1 MAGIKLNT
9 AVKAVPMIY
18 AYTTPEIRRHD
29 GWTKIGYTEQD
40 VATRINQQTHTADVE
55 WHEEWRGKAEFDDGS
70 GDIFT
75 DKAFHAYLQKNNVER
90 DQGKDNEWFKI
101 NGIDSKR
108 MFYDFRENRGNIA
121 STESTVIAYNLRDE
135 QEEAVSKALDYFK
148 LHENG
153 AFLWNAKPRFGKTL
167 AAYDLCKRL
176 NASRV
181 LIVTNRPAIANSW
194 YSDYATFLGTE
205 SGYTFVSNVDGIK
218 DRPLV
223 KSREKYVADNYLKDE
238 SNWDKCIEFVSLQDL
253 KGSKYFGGNFDK
265 LREVKDLTWD
275 ILIIDEAHEG
285 ASTYK
290 ADVAFDHIKRNA
302 TLHLSGT
309 PFKMLANDQFA
320 EDAIYNWTYADEQKK
335 KREFIPEPGTDNPY
349 AKLPQLNMFTYQM
362 SEIIKDELEQGKEI
376 DGETVE
382 YAFDLNEFFM
392 CNEKGRFIHNEAVNQ
407 FLDAL
412 TTQEKFPFSTD
423 ELRNELKH
431 TVWLLNR
438 VDSAKA
444 LAQKLKNHPVFKDY
458 EVIVAAGDGRLT
470 EESEKETEKA
480 YDRVTKAIKQY
491 DKTITLT
498 VGQLTTGITIPEWTA
513 VLMLSSIQSAALYM
527 QAAFR
532 AQNPCLFTNGK
543 ECLRKQ
549 NAYIFDFDPA
559 RTLIIFEK
567 FANDLNENTANGKG
581 DSDTRKANVRELL
594 NFFPVIG
601 EDENGSMVELDAEKV
616 LSIPRKIK
624 SQEVVKRGFM
634 SNFLFQNISNVFN
647 APQEVIDIITAI
659 DPAKEPPKMT
669 TESKE
674 DLSLNEEGEVELSQ
688 EQVIGLSSEIFGDKL
703 YKNIPESFGS
713 MVDDVKSNTTLA
725 EKNKA
730 LDDLSN
736 QLTHDF
742 KENITKKIMETA
754 DVNYG
759 NDLTKSTRND
769 LEKRINANA
778 ENEIQR
784 AVSDLKIQ
792 QNTIEANKE
801 IELDQAK
808 SKEET
813 VAIEKKYEEKHQ
825 SLIDD
830 FKKNITETVE
840 KHIKEAE
847 QEVVKTVET
856 DKREAKKRTIEDDI
870 KDHLR
875 GFSRTIPSFLMA
887 YGNDGNVIT
896 LATFD
901 RIVPDEVFKEVTSIT
916 LTNFRF
922 LRDGGDYT
930 DPNTKEQKH
939 FEGHLFD
946 PIVFDDSVKEFLNKK
961 KQLADYFDESSTGDI
976 FDFIPPQKTNQIF
989 TPKKVVQDMVDRLVT
1004 ENPGCFDDPN
1014 KTFADLYMKSG
1025 MYITEIVKRLYQ
1037 SPRMKV
1043 LYPDDKERLNH
1054 IFKEQVYGCAPT
1066 EIIYRIC
1073 LAYILGFSDEIKIEK
1088 HNIRLLDTLK
1098 YAKDG
1103 TLYEKL
1109 AELFPE
1115 LVSKNED

>member
-176 NASRV
+176 NAKKV

-223 KSREKYVADNYLKDE
+223 KSREKYVADNRLKDDWA
-238 SNWDKCIEFVSLQDL
+238 WDKCIEFVSLQDL
-253 KGSKYFGGNFDK
+253 KGSRYFGGNFDK
-265 LREVKDLTWD
+265 LLEVKDLTWD

-309 PFKMLANDQFA
+309 PFKMLANDEFA

-335 KREFIPEPGTDNPY
+335 KREFVPEPGTDNPY

-392 CNEKGRFIHNEAVNQ
+392 CNEKGLFIHNEAVNQ
-407 FLDAL
+407 FLDAM

-581 DSDTRKANVRELL
+581 DSDARKENVRELL

-647 APQEVIDIITAI
+647 APQEVLDIITAI

-674 DLSLNEEGEVELSQ
+674 DLSLNKEGEVELSQ

-730 LDDLSN
+730 IDDLSN

-792 QNTIEANKE
+792 QNTIEADKE

-813 VAIEKKYEEKHQ
+813 TAIEKKYEEKHQ
-825 SLIDD
+825 TLIDN
-830 FKKNITETVE
+830 FKKNLTETVE

-887 YGNDGNVIT
+887 YGNDGNIIT

-901 RIVPDEVFKEVTSIT
+901 RIVPNEVFEEVTSIT

-930 DPNTKEQKH
+930 DPDTKEQKH

-961 KQLADYFDESSTGDI
+961 KQLADYFDENSTGDI

-1037 SPRMKV
+1037 SPRMKA

-1073 LAYILGFSDEIKIEK
+1073 LAYILGFSDKIKIEN

>member
-121 STESTVIAYNLRDE
+121 STENTVIAYNLRDE

-223 KSREKYVADNYLKDE
+223 KSREKYIADNRLKDD
-238 SNWDKCIEFVSLQDL
+238 WDKCIEFVSLQDL

-444 LAQKLKNHPVFKDY
+444 LAQKLKNHPIFKDY

-581 DSDTRKANVRELL
+581 DSDTRKENVRELL

-647 APQEVIDIITAI
+647 APQEVLDIITAI

-674 DLSLNEEGEVELSQ
+674 DLSLNKNGEVDLSQ

-736 QLTHDF
+736 QLTHDY
-742 KENITKKIMETA
+742 KENVTKKILETA

-792 QNTIEANKE
+792 QNTIEADKE

-813 VAIEKKYEEKHQ
+813 TAIEKKYEEKHQ
-825 SLIDD
+825 TLIDN
-830 FKKNITETVE
+830 FKKNLTETVE

-901 RIVPDEVFKEVTSIT
+901 LIVPDEVFEEVTSIT

-930 DPNTKEQKH
+930 DPDTKEQKH

-961 KQLADYFDESSTGDI
+961 KQLADYFDENSTGDI

-989 TPKKVVQDMVDRLVT
+989 TPKKVVQDMVDRLVA

-1037 SPRMKV
+1037 SPRMKA

>member
-75 DKAFHAYLQKNNVER
+75 DKAFHAYLQKNNVKR
-90 DQGKDNEWFKI
+90 DEGKDNEWFKI
-101 NGIDSKR
+101 NGIDSKM
-108 MFYDFRENRGNIA
+108 MFYEFRENRGNIA
-121 STESTVIAYNLRDE
+121 STANTVIAYNLRDE

-176 NASRV
+176 NAVKV

-223 KSREKYVADNYLKDE
+223 KSREKYVADNCSKDDLE
-238 SNWDKCIEFVSLQDL
+238 LDKCIEFVSLQDL
-253 KGSKYFGGNFDK
+253 KGSRYFGGNFDK

-309 PFKMLANDQFA
+309 PFKMLANDEFA

-335 KREFIPEPGTDNPY
+335 KREFVPEPGTDNPY

-407 FLDAL
+407 FLDAM

-423 ELRNELKH
+423 ELRDELKH

-458 EVIVAAGDGRLT
+458 EIIVAAGDGRLT

-532 AQNPCLFTNGK
+532 AQNPCLFTSGK

-567 FANDLNENTANGKG
+567 FANDLNENTVNGKG
-581 DSDTRKANVRELL
+581 DSDTRKENVRELL

-647 APQEVIDIITAI
+647 APQEVLDIITAI

-674 DLSLNEEGEVELSQ
+674 TLSLNDEGEVALSQ
-688 EQVIGLSSEIFGDKL
+688 EQVIGLSSDIFGDKL

-730 LDDLSN
+730 LDDLSS
-736 QLTHDF
+736 QLTHDY
-742 KENITKKIMETA
+742 KENVTKKILETA

-792 QNTIEANKE
+792 QNTIEADKE

-813 VAIEKKYEEKHQ
+813 AAIEKKYEEKHQ
-825 SLIDD
+825 TLIDD
-830 FKKNITETVE
+830 FKKNLTETVE

-901 RIVPDEVFKEVTSIT
+901 LIVPDEVFEEVTSIT

-930 DPNTKEQKH
+930 DPDTKEQKH

-961 KQLADYFDESSTGDI
+961 KQLADYFDENSTGDI

-989 TPKKVVQDMVDRLVT
+989 TPKKVVQDMVERLVA

-1037 SPRMKV
+1037 SPRMKA

-1115 LVSKNED
+1115 LASKNED

>member
-176 NASRV
+176 NAKKV

-223 KSREKYVADNYLKDE
+223 KSREKYVADNRLKDDWA
-238 SNWDKCIEFVSLQDL
+238 WDKCIEFVSLQDL
-253 KGSKYFGGNFDK
+253 KGSRYFGGNFDK
-265 LREVKDLTWD
+265 LLEVKDLTWD

-309 PFKMLANDQFA
+309 PFKMLANDEFA

-335 KREFIPEPGTDNPY
+335 KREFVPEPGTDNPY

-407 FLDAL
+407 FLDAM

-581 DSDTRKANVRELL
+581 DSDARKENVRELL

-647 APQEVIDIITAI
+647 APQEVLDIITAI

-674 DLSLNEEGEVELSQ
+674 DLSLNKEGEVELSQ

-792 QNTIEANKE
+792 QNTIEADKE

-813 VAIEKKYEEKHQ
+813 TAIEKKYEEKHQ
-825 SLIDD
+825 TLIDN
-830 FKKNITETVE
+830 FKKNLTETVE

-887 YGNDGNVIT
+887 YGNDGNIIT

-901 RIVPDEVFKEVTSIT
+901 RIVPNEVFEEVTSIT

-930 DPNTKEQKH
+930 DPDTKEQKH

-961 KQLADYFDESSTGDI
+961 KQLADYFDENSTGDI

-1037 SPRMKV
+1037 SPRMKA

-1073 LAYILGFSDEIKIEK
+1073 LAYILGFSDKIKIEK

>member
-176 NASRV
+176 NAKKV

-223 KSREKYVADNYLKDE
+223 KSREKYVADNRLKDDWA
-238 SNWDKCIEFVSLQDL
+238 WDKCIEFVSLQDL
-253 KGSKYFGGNFDK
+253 KGSRYFGGNFDK
-265 LREVKDLTWD
+265 LLEVKDLTWD

-309 PFKMLANDQFA
+309 PFKMLANDEFA

-335 KREFIPEPGTDNPY
+335 KREFVPEPGTDNPY

-407 FLDAL
+407 FLDAM
-412 TTQEKFPFSTD
+412 TTQE
-423 ELRNELKH
+423 
-431 TVWLLNR
+431 
-438 VDSAKA
+438 
-444 LAQKLKNHPVFKDY
+444 
-458 EVIVAAGDGRLT
+458 
-470 EESEKETEKA
+470 
-480 YDRVTKAIKQY
+480 
-491 DKTITLT
+491 
-498 VGQLTTGITIPEWTA
+498 
-513 VLMLSSIQSAALYM
+513 
-527 QAAFR
+527 
-532 AQNPCLFTNGK
+532 
-543 ECLRKQ
+543 
-549 NAYIFDFDPA
+549 
-559 RTLIIFEK
+559 
-567 FANDLNENTANGKG
+567 
-581 DSDTRKANVRELL
+581 
-594 NFFPVIG
+594 
-601 EDENGSMVELDAEKV
+601 
-616 LSIPRKIK
+616 
-624 SQEVVKRGFM
+624 
-634 SNFLFQNISNVFN
+634 
-647 APQEVIDIITAI
+647 
-659 DPAKEPPKMT
+659 
-669 TESKE
+669 
-674 DLSLNEEGEVELSQ
+674 
-688 EQVIGLSSEIFGDKL
+688 
-703 YKNIPESFGS
+703 
-713 MVDDVKSNTTLA
+713 
-725 EKNKA
+725 
-730 LDDLSN
+730 
-736 QLTHDF
+736 
-742 KENITKKIMETA
+742 
-754 DVNYG
+754 
-759 NDLTKSTRND
+759 
-769 LEKRINANA
+769 
-778 ENEIQR
+778 
-784 AVSDLKIQ
+784 
-792 QNTIEANKE
+792 
-801 IELDQAK
+801 
-808 SKEET
+808 
-813 VAIEKKYEEKHQ
+813 KYEEKHQ
-825 SLIDD
+825 TLIDN
-830 FKKNITETVE
+830 FKKNLTETVE

-887 YGNDGNVIT
+887 YGNDGNIIT

-901 RIVPDEVFKEVTSIT
+901 RIVPNEVFEEVTSIT

-930 DPNTKEQKH
+930 DPDTKEQKH

-961 KQLADYFDESSTGDI
+961 KQLADYFDENSTGDI

-1037 SPRMKV
+1037 SPRMKA

-1073 LAYILGFSDEIKIEK
+1073 LAYILGFSDKIKIEK

>member
-9 AVKAVPMIY
+9 SVKAVPMIY

-108 MFYDFRENRGNIA
+108 MFYDFRENCGNIA

-218 DRPLV
+218 DRQLV
-223 KSREKYVADNYLKDE
+223 KSREKYIADNRLKDD
-238 SNWDKCIEFVSLQDL
+238 WDKCIEFVSLQDL

-290 ADVAFDHIKRNA
+290 ADVAFEHIKRNA

-309 PFKMLANDQFA
+309 PFKMLANDEFA

-335 KREFIPEPGTDNPY
+335 KREFVTEPGTDNPY

-444 LAQKLKNHPVFKDY
+444 LAQKLKNHPIFKDY

-470 EESEKETEKA
+470 EDDEKETEKA

-581 DSDTRKANVRELL
+581 DSDTRKENVRELL

-647 APQEVIDIITAI
+647 APQEVLDIITAI

-674 DLSLNEEGEVELSQ
+674 DLSLNKEGEVELSQ

-736 QLTHDF
+736 QLTHGF

-792 QNTIEANKE
+792 QNTIEADKE

-825 SLIDD
+825 TLIDD
-830 FKKNITETVE
+830 FKKNLTETVE

-887 YGNDGNVIT
+887 YGNDGNIIT

-901 RIVPDEVFKEVTSIT
+901 RIVPNEVFKEVTSIT

-922 LRDGGDYT
+922 LRDGGDYI
-930 DPNTKEQKH
+930 DPDTKEQKH

-961 KQLADYFDESSTGDI
+961 KQLADYFDEKTVEDI
-976 FDFIPPQKTNQIF
+976 FDYIPPQKTNQIF
-989 TPKKVVQDMVDRLVT
+989 TPKWVVKDMVDRLEQ
-1004 ENPGCFDDPN
+1004 ENPGCFDDPD
-1014 KTFADLYMKSG
+1014 KTFVDLYMKSG
-1025 MYITEIVKRLYQ
+1025 MYITEIVTRLYQ
-1037 SPRMKV
+1037 SNHMKQ
-1043 LYPDDKERLNH
+1043 LYPNSADRLNH
-1054 IFKEQVYGCAPT
+1054 IFAKQVFGCAPT
-1066 EIIYRIC
+1066 EIIYHIC
-1073 LAYILGFSDEIKIEK
+1073 LSYILGFSDEIKIGK
-1088 HNIRLLDTLK
+1088 HNIKLCDTLK
-1098 YAKDG
+1098 YAKEG
-1103 TLYEKL
+1103 MLREELEKL
-1109 AELFPE
+1109 FPN
-1115 LVSKNED
+1115 LT